1 MRIAVLTGGYAE
13 PHAGW
18 VAIDEWAELLAG
30 YFQAP
35 LLSPKPLPPVRW
47 REWLGRPK
55 PRWEPLQEARGDVLL
70 LVARAPTDLAM
81 IQAIPDLD
89 ARFPRRYAWI
99 TDSYFQ
105 AGFVEETRRF
115 HGITVTA
122 EEDIALPRD
131 RFRIPVHR
139 VYQGADGLRWAPRSP
154 VPRSIDV
161 IGFGRM
167 PPSYHRAF
175 CTRFHSA
182 DSPALYLHSPLG
194 TLRGPE
200 VHRERGMLFKLL
212 QRSRVALAF
221 HLLVEPQGNR
231 PTSMMVT
238 SRWLESLLSG
248 CLVAGK
254 RPVSQMADDM
264 LAWPGATFELADDA
278 RAAVTQLE
286 SMLTEDPTTQGAQRQ
301 RNIAETLRRHD
312 WRHRIRELCRL
323 FELPEPAKLAADLAA
338 VEALAAQFST
348 AASAAG

>member
-1 MRIAVLTGGYAE
+1 MKLSILTGGFAE

-30 YFQAP
+30 YFQAT
-35 LLSPKPLPPVRW
+35 LLSPKPLPPARW
-47 REWLGRPK
+47 RTWLGRPK
-55 PRWEPLQEARGDVLL
+55 PRWEPLDQARGDVLL
-70 LVARAPTDLAM
+70 VVARAPTDLAM

-115 HGITVTA
+115 HGLTVTA

-131 RFRIPVHR
+131 RYRVPVHR
-139 VYQGADGLRWAPRSP
+139 VYQGADGLRWAPRAP

-167 PPSYHRAF
+167 PPSYHNAF
-175 CTRFHSA
+175 CERFHSP
-182 DSPALYLHSPLG
+182 DTPTLYLHSPLG
-194 TLRGPE
+194 TLRGSE

-212 QRSRVALAF
+212 QRSRIALAF

-231 PTSMMVT
+231 PTAMMVT

-248 CLVAGK
+248 CIVAGK

-264 LAWPGATFELADDA
+264 LAWPGATVELADA
-278 RAAVTQLE
+278 RAAVAQLE
-286 SMLTEDPTTQGAQRQ
+286 SMLADDPATQDAQRH
-301 RNIAETLRRHD
+301 RNIAEILRRHD
-312 WRHRIRELCRL
+312 WRLRIRDLCRL
-323 FELPEPAKLAADLAA
+323 FELPEPTRLAPDLAA
-338 VEALAAQFST
+338 VEALAARF
-348 AASAAG
+348 G